1 MNDIAVSVKIRRKRT
16 VSILLALALLL
27 SLAAGCAGE
36 MKDGASGEPMTL
48 PEHFHVSFDGTQLS
62 VPKTAP
68 VITARRIIPDE
79 EKVHSALMQCDNTR
93 AVEAVGPIYR
103 STDPDTMEILDFNS
117 YDYMTT
123 GKLSGAVNYRRY
135 PAKVL
140 SEGIQRFPESILS
153 WLSPNV
159 EPGRRLKFDKF
170 TGRDEF
176 ETFPVTEARKY
187 AETAFEN
194 IGVDMTDIVNTRTAQ
209 MSKDEQIETASHM
222 TEGDMLYMSPY
233 TEEEKTFLSSAYV
246 FEFRQF
252 FHDIPVNTS
261 DWHTSV
267 EPDVQVFFN
276 LPAQSQELAAA
287 VYEDGSFSLRVENL
301 FEVMY
306 ESEDREIVPYE
317 EVLSKLADLFAGSIA
332 ISDTYLLNAE
342 LCYAIFDSEEKN
354 ICTLYPFWVF
364 YVRDDLY
371 ADQIPKNEAVA
382 TFISSEDLTTVYAF
396 DAFSGERIISIENPA
411 E

>member
-1 MNDIAVSVKIRRKRT
+1 MKRT

-27 SLAAGCAGE
+27 SLAAGCVGGTE
-36 MKDGASGEPMTL
+36 DGASGEPTTL
-48 PEHFHVSFDGTQLS
+48 PEHFHISFDGTQLS

-79 EKVHSALMQCDNTR
+79 EKVHSALMQGDNTR

-103 STDPDTMEILDFNS
+103 GTDPDTMEILDFNS

-140 SEGIQRFPESILS
+140 SEGIKRFPESILD
-153 WLSPNV
+153 WLSPYT
-159 EPGRRLKFDKF
+159 EPSRRLKFDRF

-176 ETFPVTEARKY
+176 ETFPVTEAREY

-222 TEGDMLYMSPY
+222 AEGDMLYMSPY

-252 FHDIPVNTS
+252 FHDIPVNIS

-267 EPDVQVFFN
+267 EHRAQVFFN
-276 LPAQSQELAAA
+276 TSAEAQELAAA
-287 VYEDGSFSLRVENL
+287 VYEDGSFSLRAANL
-301 FEVMY
+301 LEVMN

-317 EVLSKLADLFAGSIA
+317 EVLSKLADLFSGGIA
-332 ISDTYLLNAE
+332 ISDTSLLNAE
-342 LCYAIFDSEEKN
+342 LCYAIFDSGEEN
-354 ICTLYPFWVF
+354 ICTLYPIWVF

-371 ADQIPKNEAVA
+371 AYQLPKNEAVA
-382 TFISSEDLTTVYAF
+382 DFIASDNLTTVYAF
-396 DAFSGERIISIENPA
+396 DAFSGERIVSIENPA
-411 E
+411 K